1 MLLKQLRLMPLVML
15 IDIQGVVPENMH
27 TPPTEGIGNSLKGV
41 GVLKGPKTLSRCVK
55 LDWNFQRDGGP
66 KQKPLL
72 CGRYRKIL
80 GPHKSSLLRIGHV
93 PCK

>member
-55 LDWNFQRDGGP
+55 LDWNLQRDGGP
-66 KQKPLL
+66 KQKSLL
-72 CGRYRKIL
+72 CGGYRKFL